1 MQTILVTGGCGFIG
15 SNFVRYMLNKYNDI
29 LLINLDALT
38 YAGNLD
44 NLKDIEHDSRYVF
57 IHGDI
62 IDFELVSNIFKEYKP
77 EIVVNFA
84 AESHNDRAVIDP
96 TIFLKTNVLGTQNLL
111 EVCKKFGIK
120 RFHHISTC
128 EVFGDLDLDSP
139 HKFTENSPYNPK
151 TLYNASKAAA
161 DHIVR
166 AYFHTFKVP
175 VTISNCGNNYGYYQ
189 YPEKLIPLF
198 VTNAIEN
205 KSLPVFKSSQNRRE
219 WIHVLDHCEAVDLIL
234 KNGKVGESYNIGTGV
249 EKSIEEIAAV
259 ILKTLNKPDS
269 LKQYVQD
276 RLGHDRRYILDSSK
290 IRSEL
295 GWLPKINFEEGII
308 ETILWYKNSP
318 QWWIKLKNKNFQEYY
333 ENYYGKL
340 KL

>member
-269 LKQYVQD
+269 LKQYV
-276 RLGHDRRYILDSSK
+276 YCMILQLFHFL
-290 IRSEL
+290 EL
-295 GWLPKINFEEGII
+295 DL
-308 ETILWYKNSP
+308 L
-318 QWWIKLKNKNFQEYY
+318 L
-333 ENYYGKL
+333 
-340 KL
+340 